1 MSPCNC
7 GKSSVKRTWVFT
19 SKDGSVTQEY
29 PSQVQAQARVIRDG
43 GGRITV
49 KTA

>member
-1 MSPCNC
+1 MPCSC